1 MDRNSII
8 GLVLIGVI
16 LIGFQWY
23 STYTAEKSYE
33 VKIALADSLYEAGQ
47 LNSARA
53 EYDKARQLMPANPYP
68 KQRLYDIDLVMNPPK
83 EANQIT
89 DSTVTASKSDSTQLV
104 IVPDS
109 LVTAKSVAQFGAF
122 AGAADGTEKFQ
133 TIDNGKVRIT
143 FSNKGGRP
151 YRVQLPEYMAYD
163 SSALVLMDGPDNVF
177 KIDFYSNNL
186 AISTDQLFFVSD
198 DTTSFIDAKEKDVT
212 LKYRLMAG
220 NNKYMEFAYTFHPN
234 SYLIDFHVNTV
245 GLNDVITNN
254 YKVLPLTWEIDIPGH
269 ELGRKWET
277 DNTSVYYKFHQDD
290 VDYLS
295 KAKDEDREE
304 LRSRMQWVAF
314 KQQFFSS
321 ALIANQF
328 FEEANISYVRNEVH
342 PRNIM
347 HVHADVSLPYT
358 GKPEEN
364 IPMTFYFGPN
374 KYGMLA
380 DLSDEMDKKYEQD
393 FELQGLV
400 QLGWGIFG
408 YTNRF
413 LIIPIFNWLGSF
425 ISNYGLLILV
435 LTLIIR
441 LILFPLTYKSYLS
454 SARMRVLK
462 PEVEEINKKIPKEKA
477 MERQQAVM
485 AMYRKAGVNPMG
497 GCIPILLQMPILIA
511 MFQFFP
517 VSIELRQQAFLWATD
532 LSTYDSILEL
542 PFSIP
547 FYGSHV
553 SLFTLLM
560 AGSIILS
567 TKMNVD
573 QMGDSTT
580 QMPGMKTMMYLM
592 PVMMVFWFNSY
603 SSGLSYY
610 YFLST
615 IIGII
620 QTVLIR
626 RTINDQEIL
635 AKIHANKKKPV
646 TKSRFQERL
655 EEMAKKRGYKL
666 PDNTTKKK

>member
-23 STYTAEKSYE
+23 STHTAQQAYDA
-33 VKIALADSLYEAGQ
+33 KIVLADSLFKTGQ
-47 LNSARA
+47 LNSAKT

-68 KQRLYDIDLVMNPPK
+68 KQRIFEIDQVLNPEK
-83 EANQIT
+83 EATTAN
-89 DSTVTASKSDSTQLV
+89 DSTAT
-104 IVPDS
+104 
-109 LVTAKSVAQFGAF
+109 LVTADTVALNNTKDSAQLVGDMAKYGAF
-122 AGAADGTEKFQ
+122 AQAANGTEKFQ
-133 TIDNGKVRIT
+133 TIDNGKLRIT

-151 YRVQLPEYMAYD
+151 YRVQLTEFVTHD
-163 SSALVLMDGPDNVF
+163 STDLVLMDGPDNIF

-186 AISTDQLFFVSD
+186 PISTDQFFFTLSD
-198 DTTSFIDAKEKDVT
+198 TASVISAKEKDVT
-212 LKYRLMAG
+212 LSYKLMAG
-220 NNKYMEFAYTFHPN
+220 ENSYLEFQYTFSPN
-234 SYLIDFHVNTV
+234 SYLIGFNVNAV
-245 GLNDVITNN
+245 GMAQHITNN
-254 YKVLPLTWEIDIPGH
+254 YKALPLTWEIDAVGH

-277 DNTSVYYKFHQDD
+277 DNSSVYYKFHEED

-295 KAKDEDREE
+295 KAKEDDSEE
-304 LRSRMQWVAF
+304 LRSKLQWVAF

-321 ALIANQF
+321 AIIANQS
-328 FEEANISYVRNEVH
+328 FEEANISYVRNDVH
-342 PRNIM
+342 PTNIM
-347 HVHADVSLPYT
+347 RMHTDISLPYN
-358 GKPEEN
+358 GKPSESV
-364 IPMTFYFGPN
+364 PMTLFFGPN
-374 KYGMLA
+374 KYNMLA
-380 DLSDEMDKKYEQD
+380 DLSDEMEEKHQLD
-393 FELQGLV
+393 FQLQGLV
-400 QLGWGIFG
+400 PLGWGIFG
-408 YTNRF
+408 WTNKW
-413 LIIPIFNWLGSF
+413 LIIPIFDFLGKF

-435 LTLIIR
+435 LTIIIR
-441 LILFPLTYKSYLS
+441 LIILPLTYKSYLS

-517 VSIELRQQAFLWATD
+517 VSIELRQQGFLWATD
-532 LSTYDSILEL
+532 LSTYDSILSL
-542 PFSIP
+542 PFEIP

-560 AGSIILS
+560 AAAIILS

-573 QMGDSTT
+573 QMGDANT
-580 QMPGMKTMMYLM
+580 QMPGMKTMMYMM

-615 IIGII
+615 IIGIL
-620 QTVLIR
+620 QTVAIR
-626 RTINDQEIL
+626 RTINDEEIL

-646 TKSRFQERL
+646 SKSRFQERL

-666 PDNTTKKK
+666 PDTTTKKK